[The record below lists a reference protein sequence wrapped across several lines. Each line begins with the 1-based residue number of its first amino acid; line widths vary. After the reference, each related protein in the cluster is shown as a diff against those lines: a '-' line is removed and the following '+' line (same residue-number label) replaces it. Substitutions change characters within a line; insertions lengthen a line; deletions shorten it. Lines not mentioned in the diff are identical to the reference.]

1 MHAGVRA
8 IVRASVFAIMAPMK
22 TIAIIGGGASGLAA
36 AVAAGEKLAQAE
48 REGCSER
55 ARVVV
60 YEADDRVGRAILA
73 TGNGR
78 CNFSNAD
85 VRAELYHNAGFVGNA
100 LMSFEVAACTE
111 VASQRKS
118 STAYDSGVFGFFSD
132 HGLCWREES
141 EGRLYPLANK
151 ATSVLEVL
159 RAALAGAGVEEC
171 CGACVATVEPPREK
185 GRRFTLRMADGSF
198 ERADAVVVAG
208 GGKSARELVPA
219 QLPWVATRP
228 VLGPLAT
235 DTRLVKQLDNI
246 RAKAAVELRR
256 AGEPVAREEGEVLF
270 RKYGVSGIA
279 VFNLSRF
286 AQPGD
291 VLAVDFIPWIREIDM
306 ESFLNRRRKMLAPRA
321 GGALTCGDMLRGM
334 VLPQVAHVLLESAG
348 LSEGARYERGLVTTL
363 ARLLKGFELT
373 VSGIGDARQCQ
384 VHRGGVDVAALDAR
398 TMAARELPGLY
409 ITGEL
414 ADVDAPCGGYNLHW
428 AWASGLLAG
437 WSAADA
443 LACSEEGAGE
453 NGCLHAGRANAE
465 GGCLW

>member
-1 MHAGVRA
+1 
-8 IVRASVFAIMAPMK
+8 MK
-22 TIAIIGGGASGLAA
+22 TIAIIGGGVSGLAA
-36 AVAAGEKLAQAE
+36 AVAAGEKFAQAE
-48 REGCSER
+48 REGRSER

-60 YEADDRVGRAILA
+60 YESDERVGRTVLA

-85 VRAELYHNAGFVGNA
+85 VSAGLYRNADFVRAA
-100 LMSFEVAACTE
+100 LASFEGRARAE
-111 VASQRKS
+111 VASQRKP
-118 STAYDSGVFGFFSD
+118 STAYGSGVLGFFAD

-151 ATSVLEVL
+151 ASSVLEVL
-159 RAALAGAGVEEC
+159 RAALAAAGAELRCE
-171 CGACVATVEPPREK
+171 ARVASIEPPRSQ
-185 GRRFTLRMADGSF
+185 GARFTLRMADGAF
-198 ERADAVVVAG
+198 ERADAVIAAT
-208 GGKSARELVPA
+208 GGKSARDLLPQV
-219 QLPWVATRP
+219 LPWVDTRP

-235 DTRLVKQLDNI
+235 ETRLVKQLDNI

-291 VLAVDFIPWIREIDM
+291 ALAVDFVPWIRAIDA
-306 ESFLNRRRKMLAPRA
+306 EAFLNRRRKTLASRA
-321 GGALTCGDMLRGM
+321 SGALTCGDMLRGM

-348 LSEGARYERGLVTTL
+348 LTEHARYERDHVATL
-363 ARLLKGFELT
+363 ARLLKDFELE
-373 VSGIGDARQCQ
+373 VKGAGDARQCQ
-384 VHRGGVDVAALDAR
+384 VHRGGVEASALDAR
-398 TMAARELPGLY
+398 TMEAREVPGLY
-409 ITGEL
+409 VAGEL

-437 WSAADA
+437 WSAAES
-443 LACSEEGAGE
+443 LNLTEEGE
-453 NGCLHAGRANAE
+453 RA
-465 GGCLW
+465 